1 VTGIDKSAPA
11 PGDSCP
17 ALEESAAEL
26 VAELAARG
34 ARVAVA
40 ESLTGGLVT
49 AQLTGIPGASRVLN
63 GGIVAY
69 NTTVKTTLLGVSA
82 ELLARC
88 GAVNTDVAR
97 QMAVGVCRA
106 LAVSGRPSEL
116 GISTTGVAGPAPQDG
131 VNPGVVFLGI
141 AWRGGVRA
149 IPLSLSGDRAEIRTA
164 ATAAAITEAL
174 RAVRMPVTR

>member
-1 VTGIDKSAPA
+1 MDKRSPSPGYRSPA
-11 PGDSCP
+11 P
-17 ALEESAAEL
+17 EESAGEL

-49 AQLTGIPGASRVLN
+49 AQLTGVPGAARVLN

-106 LAVSGRPSEL
+106 LAV
-116 GISTTGVAGPAPQDG
+116 
-131 VNPGVVFLGI
+131 
-141 AWRGGVRA
+141 
-149 IPLSLSGDRAEIRTA
+149 
-164 ATAAAITEAL
+164 
-174 RAVRMPVTR
+174 